1 MASGSGFH
9 YSHDD
14 RRRMVV
20 TTNANGSS
28 SASAFFN
35 GGAAALAS
43 GVSWPSPS
51 HGAHPAYTG
60 WMRHAVQALPVP
72 PAYRATL
79 PTPPAPVVVPN
90 GGRAYAVG
98 SSLPPA
104 WSTRAAAPPP
114 GTPTSPAR
122 GPHNGRRTARPSI
135 ARTRSRSTVPQG
147 PAGPP
152 VADTAEATDAEQ
164 EELRIGDVL
173 SAVQRSFATVPA
185 ALTEQRGK
193 VADMGRQVAA
203 GIANADALAVALEH
217 SMAAHAVDRAML
229 IKMS

>member
-1 MASGSGFH
+1 MASVSGFH
-9 YSHDD
+9 YSQDD
-14 RRRMVV
+14 TRRMLVN
-20 TTNANGSS
+20 TNANRSS
-28 SASAFFN
+28 SASAFFHC
-35 GGAAALAS
+35 GAAPFSS
-43 GVSWPSPS
+43 GGSWPSPS
-51 HGAHPAYTG
+51 HGALSAYTG
-60 WMRHAVQALPVP
+60 WMGHRCKLYPVP
-72 PAYRATL
+72 AAYGATL
-79 PTPPAPVVVPN
+79 RTPPAPVVASSR
-90 GGRAYAVG
+90 GRAFAVR
-98 SSLPPA
+98 SSPSLA
-104 WSTRAAAPPP
+104 GSTRAATPPP
-114 GTPTSPAR
+114 GTPMSPAR
-122 GPHNGRRTARPSI
+122 GPRNGGRTARPSI